1 MYVSRTNTLVSRGSR
16 RSIKGKK
23 NTKNLRFFRHFN
35 QRYIP
40 SLNCRINVI
49 NMQHVFLISAC
60 QLQGTIAPWC
70 LGNEIAPYLFS
81 VLTMRMYVMRNF
93 LEKNTI
99 MYGAIRRY
107 TFFLRE
113 QTNKKKLKF
122 KDFFSFFFKI
132 SIRSVDSV
140 PLLALLLFYLL

>member
-35 QRYIP
+35 QRYII

-49 NMQHVFLISAC
+49 NMEHVFLISAC

-70 LGNEIAPYLFS
+70 LGNEIAPDLFS
-81 VLTMRMYVMRNF
+81 VLTMRMYVMHNF
-93 LEKNTI
+93 LEKI
-99 MYGAIRRY
+99 PFVRSYKAIY
-107 TFFLRE
+107 FFLKR
-113 QTNKKKLKF
+113 TNKQKKI
-122 KDFFSFFFKI
+122 KI
-132 SIRSVDSV
+132 
-140 PLLALLLFYLL
+140 

>member
-1 MYVSRTNTLVSRGSR
+1 
-16 RSIKGKK
+16 
-23 NTKNLRFFRHFN
+23 
-35 QRYIP
+35 
-40 SLNCRINVI
+40 
-49 NMQHVFLISAC
+49 MQHVFLISAC

-93 LEKNTI
+93 LEKNYHL
-99 MYGAIRRY
+99 YGAIRRY